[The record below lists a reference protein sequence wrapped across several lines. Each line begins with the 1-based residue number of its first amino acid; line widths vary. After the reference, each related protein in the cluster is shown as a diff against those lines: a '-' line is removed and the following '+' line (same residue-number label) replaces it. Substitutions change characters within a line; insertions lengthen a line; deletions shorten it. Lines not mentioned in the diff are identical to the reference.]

1 MAVAVL
7 SSSSAVADEAATT
20 HRSVSGA
27 GEGQGKDAGAAFVL
41 ESKGTWWHAGF
52 HLTTAMVGPAV
63 LSLPYALRGIGWAL
77 GLATLTALAAVSFY
91 TYYLM
96 SRVLDHCEAA
106 GRRHIRFRDLAAD
119 VLGSGWA
126 FYLMVAVQGA
136 INVGVTIGS
145 ILLAGNSLQIMY
157 TSLVPDGPLKLYHFI
172 IAVASVLAL
181 LSQMPSFHSL
191 RYINLGSL
199 VLSVCYTILVSAA
212 CIRAGLSSNAPAK
225 DYSLS
230 TSKSEKTFDAFLS
243 VSILAAAFG
252 NGILPE
258 IQATL
263 VPPAAGKMVKALVIN
278 YSVAFFTFYPLAI
291 TGYWA
296 FGKTVQ
302 SNAIQSLMPDA
313 GPSLAPRWLL
323 CLTVVLVLFQL
334 LAIALLYAQV
344 VYEVMEKRV
353 ADAAR
358 GRFSCRNVLPR
369 VATRTLYVVMCAF
382 VAAALPFFGE
392 IVGVIGSVG
401 YIPLDFI
408 LPVVMYNMVVSPPRR
423 SVVYMTN
430 VAIMVLFAGLG
441 AIGAVAS
448 VRKLVL
454 NAGRF
459 KLFNDHVVK

>member
-1 MAVAVL
+1 MAARTGPAV
-7 SSSSAVADEAATT
+7 SSPSAAVADEAAT
-20 HRSVSGA
+20 RRRDGA
-27 GEGQGKDAGAAFVL
+27 GKTAGDAGAEFVL

-52 HLTTAMVGPAV
+52 HLTTAM
-63 LSLPYALRGIGWAL
+63 
-77 GLATLTALAAVSFY
+77 
-91 TYYLM
+91 
-96 SRVLDHCEAA
+96 
-106 GRRHIRFRDLAAD
+106 
-119 VLGSGWA
+119 
-126 FYLMVAVQGA
+126 GA

-157 TSLVPDGPLKLYHFI
+157 TTLVPYGPLKLYHFI
-172 IAVASVLAL
+172 VAVASVLAL

-199 VLSVCYTILVSAA
+199 VLSVGYTILVSAA

-302 SNAIQSLMPDA
+302 SNAIQSLMPA
-313 GPSLAPRWLL
+313 TGPSLAPRWLL

-353 ADAAR
+353 ADATR
-358 GRFSCRNVLPR
+358 GRFSWRNLLPR
-369 VATRTLYVVMCAF
+369 VAMRTFPHTSKITPPPTQQPQRSFTGTGGDLSLESALSFCCMS
-382 VAAALPFFGE
+382 AAASFVQPAKLQPQPIINKFQSKIAESRGH
-392 IVGVIGSVG
+392 SVLQ
-401 YIPLDFI
+401 PLTEMHQPWI
-408 LPVVMYNMVVSPPRR
+408 KN
-423 SVVYMTN
+423 
-430 VAIMVLFAGLG
+430 
-441 AIGAVAS
+441 AS
-448 VRKLVL
+448 TR
-454 NAGRF
+454 
-459 KLFNDHVVK
+459 H